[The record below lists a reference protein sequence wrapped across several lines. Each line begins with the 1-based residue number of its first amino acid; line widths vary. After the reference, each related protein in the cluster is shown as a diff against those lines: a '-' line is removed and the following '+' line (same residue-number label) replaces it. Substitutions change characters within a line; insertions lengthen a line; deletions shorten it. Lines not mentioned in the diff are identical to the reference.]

1 VAGEDGRLVTAGG
14 RVLNAVGLGA
24 DVRAAREAAYRV
36 FQRVGFEGM
45 HYRTD
50 IGLRVLQAAGVEP

>member
-1 VAGEDGRLVTAGG
+1 
-14 RVLNAVGLGA
+14 VLNAVGLGA